1 MTISDEISIIANKL
15 ANEGKTPTVALIKS
29 QLSQTTPLP
38 QIITVLK
45 HWQHEPT
52 FIQPKQQDKVR
63 TASTKHT
70 PENETIKLLINHIS
84 KFLHLFGSART
95 HSDLFECIRMHS
107 DAFGY
112 IWSGRRCPAAP
123 SLGLTPR
130 GSVFSCCAACT
141 VGSVFVPIISFRS
154 FAFCCCFF
162 YTTSECRTPHW
173 GTAWRDC
180 TYPSVLSVSSFVR
193 TSGEEDLGACVGALF
208 WPARLCERA

>member
-70 PENETIKLLINHIS
+70 PENETIKLLINQAILPLQEEIEQLKQQLNQLLQRQQSS
-84 KFLHLFGSART
+84 K
-95 HSDLFECIRMHS
+95 
-107 DAFGY
+107 
-112 IWSGRRCPAAP
+112 
-123 SLGLTPR
+123 
-130 GSVFSCCAACT
+130 
-141 VGSVFVPIISFRS
+141 
-154 FAFCCCFF
+154 
-162 YTTSECRTPHW
+162 
-173 GTAWRDC
+173 
-180 TYPSVLSVSSFVR
+180 
-193 TSGEEDLGACVGALF
+193 
-208 WPARLCERA
+208 